1 MHRGARARAGGRG
14 ARGGQRRTG
23 LNLHD
28 VEAGV
33 AGQHALLLGR
43 RVRIHDVLVEPR
55 EQHVCFA
62 WRVVWAALT
71 SGRLWRRSSGDGG
84 GRGRGTSGHAG
95 AIDAR
100 GLGRVVSLL
109 LHGQPPL
116 AKAAVA
122 ELTPQLRFGG
132 RLRHQPTAVCALERR
147 NQTLDLIWSR
157 SPQKWGI
164 WSELAVLPPIF

>member
-1 MHRGARARAGGRG
+1 MSASRSTRTGGRC

-28 VEAGV
+28 VKASV
-33 AGQHALLLGR
+33 AGQRALRLGR
-43 RVRIHDVLVEPR
+43 RVRILDVLVEPH

-62 WRVVWAALT
+62 GRVVRAALT

-132 RLRHQPTAVCALERR
+132 RLRHQPTAVSRVRAGATP
-147 NQTLDLIWSR
+147 NQTLDQIS
-157 SPQKWGI
+157 
-164 WSELAVLPPIF
+164 PPISTEMGHME